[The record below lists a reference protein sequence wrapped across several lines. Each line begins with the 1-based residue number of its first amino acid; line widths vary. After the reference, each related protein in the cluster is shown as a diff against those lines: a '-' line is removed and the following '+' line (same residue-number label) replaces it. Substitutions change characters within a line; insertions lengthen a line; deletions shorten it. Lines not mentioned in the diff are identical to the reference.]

1 MPPPRPGPAR
11 PGPARRPL
19 PVPRGSALPH
29 GTAPRPGP
37 AMAHSAPLGLL
48 EQGCPIQVEHDRK
61 RRQFTVRLNGN
72 GGGSGEQSPPRSHGS
87 SPRCPQPP
95 PPVPPGALLGTPQL
109 LTAPPPGVPVPPHQ
123 SRGPHRFPARGA
135 VWGSGHRQQLPQRS
149 AEGAL
154 RCVLLTPPYGP
165 ATPFGRP
172 SSVRKAPDPIPA
184 CRAAPFKQLKRK
196 ETIQKLC
203 TRLEAFPRNPSSRM
217 ELFWTLFFFF
227 SLNSNH

>member
-1 MPPPRPGPAR
+1 MYQNKTAARPLAAARARGAQLASCGRAPVAAPGAAATARPGPV
-11 PGPARRPL
+11 PPARRPL

-109 LTAPPPGVPVPPHQ
+109 LTAPPRRPRTPTSVPGPPPVPRPRCCVGERAPPAAPPTV
-123 SRGPHRFPARGA
+123 SRRGAEVCAADTSLWPRHTFRPAVLRTESPGPHP
-135 VWGSGHRQQLPQRS
+135 
-149 AEGAL
+149 
-154 RCVLLTPPYGP
+154 CVPG
-165 ATPFGRP
+165 
-172 SSVRKAPDPIPA
+172 
-184 CRAAPFKQLKRK
+184 C
-196 ETIQKLC
+196 
-203 TRLEAFPRNPSSRM
+203 AF
-217 ELFWTLFFFF
+217 
-227 SLNSNH
+227 